1 MKQCRRAGFA
11 QQMSSFLS
19 RQRVRRFE
27 RGDEWGKKLGGGQK
41 KGEKVLLIA
50 NRTQAVVSLTVYDV
64 IYIYICICIAPCGRW
79 ILLLLL
85 RLFFFLSPSSIASFI
100 KSNPPL
106 LLLGRRV
113 EAWQWH
119 FRLRT
124 FHHRGWTS
132 PRSRQT
138 GRPECF
144 SSPFHVFSPPPFIR
158 KPCFLLLSSFFF
170 SFFLLRNDEN
180 TYLFLLFFF
189 VERRNL

>member
-64 IYIYICICIAPCGRW
+64 LYIYMYMHSAMWPVDSSSSSS
-79 ILLLLL
+79 
-85 RLFFFLSPSSIASFI
+85 LFFSFPSSIASFI
-100 KSNPPL
+100 KTNPPL